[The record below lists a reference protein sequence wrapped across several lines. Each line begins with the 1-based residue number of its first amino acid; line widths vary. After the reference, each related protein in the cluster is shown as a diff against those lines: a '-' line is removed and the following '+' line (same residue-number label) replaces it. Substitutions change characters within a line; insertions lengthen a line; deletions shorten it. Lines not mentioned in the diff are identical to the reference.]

1 MTEKVFFHYKGV
13 KVDVS
18 KEILTGA
25 EIKAAIKASDPTFDL
40 THELVLEGH
49 GQEADRVIADTE
61 TVSLARGH
69 GEGAKHFFSK
79 PPTNFGR
86 D

>member
-1 MTEKVFFHYKGV
+1 MAEKFFFHYKGN
-13 KVDVS
+13 KIDVD
-18 KEILTGA
+18 KETLTGA
-25 EIKAAIKASDPTFDL
+25 EIKAAIKATDPSFDL

-49 GQEADRVIADTE
+49 GHETDRVIADTD

-79 PPTNFGR
+79 PPTNFGQG
-86 D
+86 